1 MIQANELVPIVKVT
15 NLEKYYPIKKGIIS
29 RTVGHVK
36 AVDGIDFEIYQG
48 ETLGLVGESGCGKST
63 TGKAIIQLDS
73 PTGGNVFFKGQDM
86 ADMTKLEMRELR
98 KEIQIIFQ
106 DPYSS
111 LNSRQ
116 RVSDIL
122 AEPLRV
128 HKIVPEKEI
137 PQRVDE
143 LLELVGLSRHQRNRY
158 PHEFSGGQRQRIGV
172 ARALSLNPKLII
184 CDEPVSALDVSIQ
197 AQILNLLKDLQ
208 KELDLTFL
216 FIAHGLGAVRYISDR
231 VAVMYLG
238 KIVEIAKTDDIFKQ
252 PKHPYTQALLNAY
265 PAPNPH
271 LRNRERVVLEG
282 DVPNPANPPS
292 GCRFHTRCPLAQDIC
307 SQEAPVLTGD
317 DHVVACHFPLT

>member
-1 MIQANELVPIVKVT
+1 MTHAKDLVPILKVES
-15 NLEKYYPIKKGIIS
+15 LLKYYPIKKGIIS
-29 RTVGHVK
+29 KTVGHVK
-36 AVDGIDFEIYQG
+36 AVDGIDFEIFPG

-73 PTGGNVFFKGQDM
+73 PTGGHVFFQGQEM
-86 ADMTKLEMRELR
+86 TQMTKVEMREMR

-111 LNSRQ
+111 LNSRH

-128 HKIVPEKEI
+128 HKIVPEEDI
-137 PQRVDE
+137 NERVNE
-143 LLELVGLSRHQRNRY
+143 LLELVGLSKHQRNRY
-158 PHEFSGGQRQRIGV
+158 PHEFSGGQRQRIGI

-208 KELDLTFL
+208 AELNLTFL
-216 FIAHGLGAVRYISDR
+216 FIAHGLGAVRYISNR
-231 VAVMYLG
+231 IAVMYLG
-238 KIVEIAKTDDIFKQ
+238 KIVEIARTEEMFKQ
-252 PKHPYTQALLNAY
+252 PRHPYTHALLNAY

-271 LRNRERVVLEG
+271 LRDRERVVLEG
-282 DVPNPANPPS
+282 DVPNPSNPPT
-292 GCRFHTRCPLAQDIC
+292 GCRFHTRCPIAQSIC
-307 SQEAPVLTGD
+307 REAEPPLSGEN
-317 DHVVACHFPLT
+317 HLVACHFPLN